1 MLSPATWAIV
11 AVMLAGAGSLRAE
24 RGGDVRHQ
32 AAGVPEAAPA
42 PDVLPGEWMVP
53 RPTTEVDAAV
63 RQVLSARG
71 MRVAREDPEG
81 GVVITASLPYRPEWP
96 AAEALRL
103 SVLHTPRRVTFH
115 VRVARNLEPA
125 RLAVGVILETDYAHV
140 PLRASKWKG
149 GSTFY
154 GQRGLGHIFVE
165 WLAKSLGVDAVPL
178 PSDATDRAS
187 LARRLLPTA
196 AEACAG
202 TPAALLSEG
211 ATPTR
216 PIAAPKY
223 AVKPEYPRQDLAL
236 RVAGS
241 VTMRGEVTEHG
252 TYTNLEQVGG
262 IVEPN
267 LVAAAFGAAG
277 MWAFRPPL
285 LGKCPMRQTV
295 TLEMSFI
302 VR

>member
-1 MLSPATWAIV
+1 MPRLVMVGMV
-11 AVMLAGAGSLRAE
+11 AVMLAAAGSLRAD
-24 RGGDVRHQ
+24 RGGEVSQQ

-42 PDVLPGEWMVP
+42 SRMLPGEWMVP
-53 RPTTEVDAAV
+53 RPTADVDAAV
-63 RQVLSARG
+63 RKVLSARG
-71 MRVAREDPEG
+71 MRVVKEDPEA

-103 SVLHTPRRVTFH
+103 SVLHTPRRVIFH
-115 VRVARNLEPA
+115 VRVARDLEPA
-125 RLAVGVILETDYAHV
+125 RLAVGVILETDYAHI

-154 GQRGLGHIFVE
+154 GQRELGHMFVE

-178 PSDATDRAS
+178 PSDATERAS
-187 LARRLLPTA
+187 LARRFLPSA

-202 TPAALLSEG
+202 TPAALLPDG
-211 ATPTR
+211 ATSTR

-223 AVKPEYPRQDLAL
+223 PVRPEYPRQELAL
-236 RVAGS
+236 RLVGS

-252 TYTNLEQVGG
+252 TFTNLEQVSG
-262 IVEPN
+262 VDEAN

-285 LGKCPMRQTV
+285 VGTCPVRQSV
-295 TLEMSFI
+295 TLEIAFI

>member
-1 MLSPATWAIV
+1 MA
-11 AVMLAGAGSLRAE
+11 AVMLAGDGSLRAH
-24 RGGDVRHQ
+24 RGGEMHQ
-32 AAGVPEAAPA
+32 AAGFQEAPA
-42 PDVLPGEWMVP
+42 SDVLPGEWMVP
-53 RPTTEVDAAV
+53 RPTAEVDAAV
-63 RQVLSARG
+63 RQVLNARG
-71 MRVAREDPEG
+71 MRVAEEDPEA

-115 VRVARNLEPA
+115 VRVARDLEPA
-125 RLAVGVILETDYAHV
+125 RLAVGVILETDYAHI

-154 GQRGLGHIFVE
+154 GQRELGYMFVD
-165 WLAKSLGVDAVPL
+165 WLSKSLGVDAVPL
-178 PSDATDRAS
+178 PSDATERAA
-187 LARRLLPTA
+187 LARRLLPGA

-202 TPAALLSEG
+202 TPAAVLSSG

-223 AVKPEYPRQDLAL
+223 KVRPEYPRQELAL
-236 RVAGS
+236 RLVGS
-241 VTMRGEVTEHG
+241 VTMRGEVTEQG
-252 TYTNLEQVGG
+252 TYTKLEQVGG
-262 IVEPN
+262 VEEPN
-267 LVAAAFGAAG
+267 LVAAAVGAAG
-277 MWAFRPPL
+277 IWAFRPPL

-295 TLEMSFI
+295 TLEIAFI